1 MKAWNDT
8 FGHARNSWQLAG
20 WLLASAFMVLALVLD
35 KSASTVYA
43 IFFLAGLYLLI
54 TRRFETPLPEMR
66 WVLIAFAAYFLVGVL
81 SFFLGEQT
89 RLGEKIL
96 GRDIRFLGAIPVF
109 LVIAALRIP
118 GAIVFASLGL
128 GGVVTAIVAGAQVW
142 TGIEGGR
149 AGGETISIVFG
160 HLSAALAVI
169 NLALLVHERKAMR
182 IFAIAGFFGAT
193 IAVLLSGTR
202 GAVLTLLLAGLL
214 LVAYACGTDTRR
226 WLKAAAVAFVLLL
239 VAVFTPFTGMVHQ
252 RFAEGIEQVEQYAA
266 SEQLLEQH
274 AQFVQLPTCLDAAEF
289 LQWLVADGEMHI
301 SGDAS
306 VRVLD
311 NSAAA
316 AIAGCNAS
324 VLRVDDTGAGRVKVV
339 LPKLSQPPQ
348 AGQHLALV
356 LAGEG
361 VLRIGGETIQEFAGN
376 QPRLVQA
383 RSENASA
390 RWVIVVADDS
400 HVEIAFVA
408 TAPGEYRYMN
418 ASGPIVERLHMW
430 RAAAAGFSHSPVL
443 GAGTGAY
450 PALVEDRAERG
461 AGPWQIVQYDH
472 AHNEFLN
479 IAAERGLIGLLSLL
493 FLYAASFRL
502 FYLRQGAAGTA
513 GMGLVGAFVLSGMTE
528 TIFNHSLAITYYC
541 TLLLLLAMASNSRDA
556 AADGTAK

>member
-1 MKAWNDT
+1 MKAWNAV
-8 FGHARNSWQLAG
+8 FGRAESRWQLAG
-20 WLLASAFMVLALVLD
+20 WLLAFAFPILALVVD
-35 KSASTVYA
+35 KAASTIYA
-43 IFFLAGLYLLI
+43 IFFLAGMWFLI
-54 TRRFETPLPEMR
+54 TRRFEKPSPEMR

-81 SFFLGEQT
+81 SYFLGEQT

-109 LVIAALRIP
+109 LAIAALRIP
-118 GAIVFASLGL
+118 ATMVFAALGI
-128 GGVVTAIVAGAQVW
+128 GGVVTGVVAAVQVW

-160 HLSAALAVI
+160 HLSAALAVT
-169 NLALLVHERKAMR
+169 NLALLIHERN
-182 IFAIAGFFGAT
+182 AIRVLMVAGVVGAT

-202 GAVLTLLLAGLL
+202 GAVLTLLIAGLL

-252 RFAEGIEQVEQYAA
+252 RFAEGIDQVERYAA

-274 AQFVQLPTCLDAAEF
+274 AQFAQLPTCLDASEF
-289 LQWLVADGEMHI
+289 LQWLMSDGEMHI
-301 SGDAS
+301 SGNAS

-311 NSAAA
+311 NSATA

-348 AGQHLALV
+348 AEQHLALV

-361 VLRIGGETIQEFAGN
+361 ELRVGGETIQEFAGN
-376 QPRLVQA
+376 LPRLVQA
-383 RSENASA
+383 RSENANA

-408 TAPGEYRYMN
+408 TSPGEYRYMN

-430 RAAAAGFSHSPVL
+430 RAAAAGFGEAPIL

-450 PALVEDRAERG
+450 PALLKARAGRG
-461 AGPWQIVQYDH
+461 DGPWQIVQYDH

-479 IAAERGLIGLLSLL
+479 VAVERGLFGLLSLL
-493 FLYAASFRL
+493 LLYAASFRL
-502 FYLRQGAAGTA
+502 FYARRGAAGTA
-513 GMGLVGAFVLSGMTE
+513 GMALVGAFILSGMTE

-541 TLLLLLAMASNSRDA
+541 MLVLLLAAASNARA
-556 AADGTAK
+556 AASD